1 VSFQTDFG
9 FHFCGGAVIR
19 EVLFSK
25 YYIFSKNLKE
35 LSNFDI
41 SLRAWQKGK
50 GLTVHVAFWSKVW
63 LSVCTDDKVLRYWY
77 KGRVSLSVHFPRASL
92 SVQCTDNKVC
102 TDEFGTD
109 SESDKGGLVIRTVPI
124 LCLQVLNFPLTFPLT
139 KIIPPYLNLQK
150 KNNNYVFE
158 NLICFVRML

>member
-1 VSFQTDFG
+1 MVQ
-9 FHFCGGAVIR
+9 R
-19 EVLFSK
+19 
-25 YYIFSKNLKE
+25 
-35 LSNFDI
+35 
-41 SLRAWQKGK
+41 K
-50 GLTVHVAFWSKVW
+50 GLVVGT
-63 LSVCTDDKVLRYWY
+63 
-77 KGRVSLSVHFPRASL
+77 FPPGLIIDTNTLARASL

-102 TDEFGTD
+102 TDDFGTD